1 MINETIV
8 IAVSAASIGF
18 VHTILGPDHYL
29 PLVAMAKTNGWS
41 GPKTASYVAFCGIS
55 HVLGTVL
62 VGLLVF
68 LLGFAFFNI
77 ETVQSIRGN
86 FAGWFLLLLGAIYF
100 IWGIKWASRAK
111 RMAQDS
117 SSVVVPRNS
126 SFSRCTPFALFLFFI
141 LGPCEPLIPLMT
153 YGGGDIGLLSTVLV
167 ISAFCGTTIL
177 TMLFC
182 VMFFYYGISRFSLF
196 MKFENYMHAATG
208 LIIFLCGSAIQ
219 FLGA

>member
-1 MINETIV
+1 M
-8 IAVSAASIGF
+8 
-18 VHTILGPDHYL
+18 
-29 PLVAMAKTNGWS
+29 
-41 GPKTASYVAFCGIS
+41 
-55 HVLGTVL
+55 
-62 VGLLVF
+62 LVF
-68 LLGFAFFNI
+68 LLGFAFFNL
-77 ETVQSIRGN
+77 EAVQSIRGD
-86 FAGWFLLLLGAIYF
+86 FAGWFLLLLVAIYF

-117 SSVVVPRNS
+117 SSVVVPGNA
-126 SFSRCTPFALFLFFI
+126 SFSRCTPALFLFFI
-141 LGPCEPLIPLMT
+141 LGPCETLIPLMT
-153 YGGGDIGLLSTVLV
+153 YGGGDVGLLSTVLV
-167 ISAFCGTTIL
+167 ISDFCGTTIL